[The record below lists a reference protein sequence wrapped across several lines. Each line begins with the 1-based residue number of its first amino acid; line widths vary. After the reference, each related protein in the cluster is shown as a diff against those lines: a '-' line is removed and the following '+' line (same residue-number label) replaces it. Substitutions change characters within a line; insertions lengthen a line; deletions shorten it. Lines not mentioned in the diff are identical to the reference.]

1 LRLGSYG
8 RPATGMG
15 PAHRFA
21 NDMLG
26 RLSQRTRGLLH
37 EQHLGELLKGGATSL
52 VTFGLGRLMGVAFVF
67 LVTRLYGAA
76 TYGSFA
82 LALTLLV
89 VCSVIGR
96 LGLNIALLRMVA
108 EHSSQGRPGVV
119 KDVFIKAM
127 AVTVPAAAVLAVVF
141 YVSAG
146 FLATTVFGQPALAI
160 YFRLMALALLPHV
173 VYQLFVEGLRG
184 LKRILAY
191 GFFVDVS
198 IFLVASITLLVLA
211 RRLDPALATG
221 VSYLAGVTT
230 SFVAAGAIWLRASAF
245 FATARQPGVE
255 LRRILAVAMPL
266 LLGSSLVLI
275 MNWADNIMLGIMT
288 DASAVGVYDVVFR
301 LSVIAGAALQA
312 VNGIAAPKFAE
323 CYGAGDVVQLRRI
336 VKGSTRIIFWSTLPV
351 VLVCVACPRLL
362 LGLFGAEF
370 QSGAV
375 AFVFLLLGTFVSA
388 ISGSVGFILRMTGR
402 ERVYQNIVLVATVM
416 NVVLNAIL
424 IPIYGISGAAFA
436 SMTSIVFWNL
446 ACVYVVRRVYGF
458 YTIYF
463 PFSRYLLPE

>member
-1 LRLGSYG
+1 MGAS
-8 RPATGMG
+8 RPIG
-15 PAHRFA
+15 

-26 RLSQRTRGLLH
+26 RLIHRARSSLG
-37 EQHLGELLKGGATSL
+37 EQHLAELLKGGATSL
-52 VTFGLGRLMGVAFVF
+52 TTFGLGRLMGVAFVL

-82 LALTLLV
+82 LALTLLI
-89 VCSVIGR
+89 VCSVVGR

-108 EHSSQGRPGVV
+108 EHASQGRLGVV
-119 KDVFIKAM
+119 KDVFTKAL
-127 AVTVPAAAVLAVVF
+127 AVTVPAAVVLAAVF
-141 YVSAG
+141 YASAD
-146 FLATTVFGQPALAI
+146 FLATSVFGQPALAT
-160 YFRLMALALLPHV
+160 YFRIMALVLVPHV
-173 VYQLFVEGLRG
+173 VYQLFIEGLRG

-198 IFLVASITLLVLA
+198 IFLVASITLIVLA
-211 RRLDPALATG
+211 GRLDPALATG
-221 VSYLAGVTT
+221 VSYLVGVTT

-245 FATARQPGVE
+245 FTTTRQRRVE
-255 LRRILAVAMPL
+255 LRGMLAVAMPL

-323 CYGAGDVVQLRRI
+323 CYGAGDVGQLRRI

-351 VLVCVACPRLL
+351 VLVCVAFPRFL

-370 QSGAV
+370 ESGAV
-375 AFVFLLLGTFVSA
+375 AFVLLLLGTFVSA
-388 ISGSVGFILRMTGR
+388 ISGSVGFILRMTGK
-402 ERVYQNIVLVATVM
+402 ERVYQNIVLVATIM
-416 NVVLNAIL
+416 NIVLNAIL
-424 IPIYGISGAAFA
+424 IPIFGISGAAFA